1 MFVNCLFV
9 YNFAYVYLFN
19 FCFTV
24 ICKEK
29 LQLHLYIP
37 LDGGALALRDTSTF
51 NLPAE
56 NKKRLFQNQIRHRY
70 RILLVSR

>member
-29 LQLHLYIP
+29 LQLQLQQCCHFQ
-37 LDGGALALRDTSTF
+37 GGV
-51 NLPAE
+51 
-56 NKKRLFQNQIRHRY
+56 RY
-70 RILLVSR
+70 

>member
-19 FCFTV
+19 FCFRV

-29 LQLHLYIP
+29 LQLQLQLSGFFSYFP
-37 LDGGALALRDTSTF
+37 KPNRD
-51 NLPAE
+51 
-56 NKKRLFQNQIRHRY
+56 IRNGMRKSY
-70 RILLVSR
+70 EGSSLT